1 MDPLIRRVAPVLLSA
16 LAGGALSLAFPPRGW
31 WWISLPAIAL
41 FLLQTRRCEGV
52 FSAVMT
58 GLAFGLSFFG
68 FLMPWL
74 SELGLIAFIPPVIV
88 LSVFPALYAVLMV
101 RSVSLPP
108 SRWWVRAVGG
118 WALMEWVRV
127 RWPLG

>member
-52 FSAVMT
+52 FSGGMT

-118 WALMEWVRV
+118 
-127 RWPLG
+127 